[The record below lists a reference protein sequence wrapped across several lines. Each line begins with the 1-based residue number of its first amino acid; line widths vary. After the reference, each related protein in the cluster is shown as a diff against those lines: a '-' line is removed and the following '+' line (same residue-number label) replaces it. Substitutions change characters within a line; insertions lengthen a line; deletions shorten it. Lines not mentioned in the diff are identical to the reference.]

1 VAPDLILI
9 KKAVKAYEDGF
20 NQSAYVKFKQAAAF
34 GNSIAFRYLGLMH
47 IKALG
52 VKQDWA
58 IGYAWIRLA
67 AGDKSKENIELQQ
80 NILKNL
86 KPEELEQSQL
96 EYDRILTEYSASET
110 LSRRHRWVQRQK
122 RKTTG
127 SRLGSQTTNVQ
138 SKSTRGYVIDSD
150 RTSTMDQMQA
160 FVNDY
165 RFGIVTSGDI
175 IPVES
180 EVDSKK

>member
-1 VAPDLILI
+1 MKTFLLASTLLISVANANPNAVINLDAHYDKNHSLVAPDLILI

-34 GNSIAFRYLGLMH
+34 GNSIAFRYLGMMH

-127 SRLGSQTTNVQ
+127 SNLA
-138 SKSTRGYVIDSD
+138 I
-150 RTSTMDQMQA
+150 
-160 FVNDY
+160 
-165 RFGIVTSGDI
+165 
-175 IPVES
+175 
-180 EVDSKK
+180 